1 MSDSLVMGMFGLCY
15 KQDEG
20 ALGSGPTA
28 SACYVVPSEGVCD
41 ACGTPKTTRG
51 RRSIRNTRKG
61 GFMSTPVKS
70 HGITLDCTPKVSNYS
85 FGCSQLV
92 SGH

>member
-1 MSDSLVMGMFGLCY
+1 MSGSLVMGTSGLCY

-28 SACYVVPSEGVCD
+28 SACYVVLSEAVCD
-41 ACGTPKTTRG
+41 ACGTPKITPLQRFI
-51 RRSIRNTRKG
+51 RSTRKD
-61 GFMSTPVKS
+61 GFMSTPVKN
-70 HGITLDCTPKVSNYS
+70 HGITPGCTPKVSKYPFS
-85 FGCSQLV
+85 CSQLS